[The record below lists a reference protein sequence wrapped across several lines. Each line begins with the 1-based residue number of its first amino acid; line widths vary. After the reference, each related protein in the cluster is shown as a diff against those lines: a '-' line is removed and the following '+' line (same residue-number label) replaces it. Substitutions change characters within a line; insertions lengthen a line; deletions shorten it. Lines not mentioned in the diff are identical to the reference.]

1 MDMHSLQTKRP
12 IDENISAFVGDEYC
26 DIPNPTNSIIDVKH
40 IPSISALVTSGA
52 GWGLCFLQSLDS
64 SPDLH
69 VLLVV
74 AGVDVGRVVFRFLG
88 VAVRSSISN
97 S

>member
-1 MDMHSLQTKRP
+1 MDIHSLQTKRP
-12 IDENISAFVGDEYC
+12 IDKNISAFVVDEYC

-40 IPSISALVTSGA
+40 IPSLSAIVTSGA
-52 GWGLCFLQSLDS
+52 GLVLYCLQGLKSF
-64 SPDLH
+64 PDFH

-74 AGVDVGRVVFRFLG
+74 AGVDVGRVVLRFLG
-88 VAVRSSISN
+88 VAVRGSISN